1 MASLDSFPIW
11 LIYFGGVALLLLT
24 AEIGYR
30 TGIWLRARNPDMG
43 KNRVT
48 NSLVGGLMALMAFVM
63 ALTIGTVVNQHGGRV
78 AMVVTEA
85 NAIRTAF
92 LQASVLEEPDRISTR
107 ELLQEYAEV
116 RLVGA
121 ENPDQLEN
129 AITRS
134 EEIHSLLWPIVEE
147 NLLQGNESASMA
159 FFMDAVNEMINIH
172 TLRVTTHQRR
182 LPNRYGLL
190 LMTAMFLSFL
200 MIGFASSADKRRAYT
215 PIILYALAFMAVFL
229 IVVDLDRPLEGS
241 VTVSQQAMADLLA
254 WMAASGY

>member
-1 MASLDSFPIW
+1 MASIDSFPIW
-11 LIYFGGVALLLLT
+11 LIYFGGVALLILT

-63 ALTIGTVVNQHGGRV
+63 ALTIGTVVNQHSGRR

-92 LQASVLEEPDRISTR
+92 LQAVVLEEPDRISTR

-121 ENPDQLEN
+121 ENPEQLEN

-134 EEIHSLLWPIVEE
+134 EEIHSQLWPIVEE
-147 NLLQGNESASMA
+147 NVLQGKESDTMALLVEAINE
-159 FFMDAVNEMINIH
+159 VINVHI
-172 TLRVTTHQRR
+172 LRVTAHERR
-182 LPNRYGLL
+182 LPSRYGTM
-190 LMTAMFLSFL
+190 LMMATFMSFL
-200 MIGFASSADKRRAYT
+200 LIGIASSADKRRAYT
-215 PIILYALAFMAVFL
+215 PIFLYALAFMAVFL

-241 VTVSQQAMADLLA
+241 VTVSQQAMKDLLR
-254 WMAASGY
+254 WMKAFGH